1 MHMRVRDLIGEK
13 LLKHICKNI
22 LETGKPSKTTD
33 KQISDYVLKRGKH
46 KPRGIINAESVN
58 QKLSKI
64 TFSPFVRDKE
74 ERIRLFQSA
83 YESIIREHRI
93 KISDSYAIKCLLS
106 KVKPESTQH
115 KMRIKMYYSSLT
127 EYDGIGIEVNVEGR
141 GA

>member
-1 MHMRVRDLIGEK
+1 MQ
-13 LLKHICKNI
+13 KHICKNI

-115 KMRIKMYYSSLT
+115 KMRMCDDHMYAHIYLLLLYTTPASHLSYND
-127 EYDGIGIEVNVEGR
+127 EHPCNWPS
-141 GA
+141 A